1 LVYGFVGVVH
11 IFVINV
17 IKDNKRVNIYRNYQ
31 KINYQNVKEN
41 KNVQVVVNMDKMGT
55 NFVWDVC
62 CVKIKEMKQEGFD

>member
-1 LVYGFVGVVH
+1 MVYGFVGVVH

-62 CVKIKEMKQEGFD
+62 CVKIKEMKQEDFD

>member
-62 CVKIKEMKQEGFD
+62 CVKIKEMKQEDFD